1 MTVNIE
7 ERLQPCWALVPTNN
21 RKAALVPMLDKIHEE
36 VQELENAVDV
46 LFNSPDEGTAY
57 GKAREHLLEESVDV
71 QTAVTTLQRIIAT
84 EDEIRLACAKVNI
97 KCRLRGYHGEEPDKW
112 E

>member
-7 ERLQPCWALVPTNN
+7 ERLQPCWALVPTSN
-21 RKAALVPMLDKIHEE
+21 RKAALAIMLEKIHEE
-36 VQELENAVDV
+36 VKELEEAANA
-46 LFNSPDEGTAY
+46 LFESPGGTAY

-84 EDEIRLACAKVNI
+84 EDEVRLARAKVNI
-97 KCRLRGYHGEEPDKW
+97 KCRLRGYHGEEPDLW
-112 E
+112 G